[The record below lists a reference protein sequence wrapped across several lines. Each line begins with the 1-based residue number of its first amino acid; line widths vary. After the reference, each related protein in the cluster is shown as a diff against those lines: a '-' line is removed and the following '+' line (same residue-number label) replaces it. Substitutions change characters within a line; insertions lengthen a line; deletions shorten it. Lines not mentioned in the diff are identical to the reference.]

1 MSLENTSI
9 STPCFFG
16 KAPAHVIFRGGSRFC
31 NINSTDVRHNY
42 FPPLVRFKIVHPKKL
57 IHRFMHVLCILVCL
71 LHGSIIFPT
80 SSRCSSPCVLD
91 ARAEWLLATAIGAL
105 RRVSAE
111 GFCSDTSLLRLRG
124 YHHHWR
130 FPKRVALSSSY
141 SPRVIGEGFT
151 YLTALGSVIVGYPHQ
166 LFHHCLSLSGCCV
179 AHQPCRGLQS
189 RRGNTERCVGHVGH
203 VVVELLRSEHG
214 CDREMAGGD

>member
-16 KAPAHVIFRGGSRFC
+16 KTPAHVIFRGGSRFC

-42 FPPLVRFKIVHPKKL
+42 FPPLLRLKIVRPKKL

-105 RRVSAE
+105 RRVPAE

-124 YHHHWR
+124 HHHHWR
-130 FPKRVALSSSY
+130 FPKRVA
-141 SPRVIGEGFT
+141 P
-151 YLTALGSVIVGYPHQ
+151 YLTLLGSVIVGYPHQ
-166 LFHHCLSLSGCCV
+166 LFHHCLSLSVCCV

-189 RRGNTERCVGHVGH
+189 RSGNTERCVEH